1 MKDKA
6 FKLGYAFGC
15 GIRMSKRLAMDAIDP
30 NGWRTNDNGNRY
42 NIDLKTGTIQ
52 AGMGGKFNGQKTT
65 ELKKGFIG
73 PKTPVGTVSTSESK
87 KADSHKSL
95 ADKIRGANGGT
106 FEHEGKTY
114 QAQSDPEKQAK
125 SIIERQEQIK
135 NRPNIPEGQKYL
147 RNPLKVVRE
156 SDKAY
161 AVENP
166 LYKSAQAAAKRGDYK
181 ELTYKEREALK
192 NRQSWIWIPK
202 SRATVKD
209 GTVYGMEGWIAKKGD
224 ILTE

>member
-1 MKDKA
+1 MNEKA
-6 FKLGYAFGC
+6 FNLGYAFAMGMKQAKR
-15 GIRMSKRLAMDAIDP
+15 GIAMDGWVTLQNKEGENYHVDLPGENP
-30 NGWRTNDNGNRY
+30 NQSSN
-42 NIDLKTGTIQ
+42 
-52 AGMGGKFNGQKTT
+52 
-65 ELKKGFIG
+65 
-73 PKTPVGTVSTSESK
+73 ESK
-87 KADSHKSL
+87 KTHKSL
-95 ADKIRGANGGT
+95 ADKIRNANGGT

-135 NRPNIPEGQKYL
+135 NRPKIPEGQKYL

-209 GTVYGMEGWIAKKGD
+209 GAVYGMEGWIAKKGD
-224 ILTE
+224 ILTD

>member
-1 MKDKA
+1 MNEKA
-6 FKLGYAFGC
+6 FRLGYAFAMG
-15 GIRMSKRLAMDAIDP
+15 MKQAKRGLAMDSWVTLKNKEGENYRVDLPGENP
-30 NGWRTNDNGNRY
+30 NQSSKN
-42 NIDLKTGTIQ
+42 
-52 AGMGGKFNGQKTT
+52 
-65 ELKKGFIG
+65 
-73 PKTPVGTVSTSESK
+73 TSESK

-147 RNPLKVVRE
+147 RNPLKVVRR

-192 NRQSWIWIPK
+192 NRQSLIWIPK